1 MSLFWY
7 DASKKE
13 KNTNLKKKKKS
24 IFGKVAP
31 KFLFLQT
38 LTQDETSIAPL
49 EVVTLVSM
57 SSKPKAVMA
66 SISLVNP
73 PLFFSKMIFI
83 QSLFPSIWVTSTSA

>member
-13 KNTNLKKKKKS
+13 KNTNLKKKKS

-83 QSLFPSIWVTSTSA
+83 QSLFPPIWVTSTSA

>member
-7 DASKKE
+7 HASKKE
-13 KNTNLKKKKKS
+13 KNTNFKKKTS

>member
-1 MSLFWY
+1 MNLFWY

-13 KNTNLKKKKKS
+13 KNTNLKKKKS

-83 QSLFPSIWVTSTSA
+83 QSLFPPIWVTSTSA

>member
-13 KNTNLKKKKKS
+13 KNTNLKKKKS

-83 QSLFPSIWVTSTSA
+83 QSLFPSIWVTSISA

>member
-7 DASKKE
+7 DASTKE
-13 KNTNLKKKKKS
+13 KNTNLKKKKS

>member
-13 KNTNLKKKKKS
+13 KNTNLKKKKS